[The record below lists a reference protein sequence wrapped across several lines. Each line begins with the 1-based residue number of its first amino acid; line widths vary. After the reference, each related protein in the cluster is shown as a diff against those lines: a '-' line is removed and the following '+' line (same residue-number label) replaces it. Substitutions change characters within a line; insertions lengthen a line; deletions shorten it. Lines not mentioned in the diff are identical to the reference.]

1 MIMTGLT
8 ITDFQ
13 EAAKE
18 LNIDVPVI
26 MAVADVESA
35 GDGFLKDGRP
45 KILFEAQWFSKFT
58 NGKFNLS
65 HPNISS
71 PKWDRTLYKGGA
83 REYTRLEEAKKLDL
97 IAALMSTSWGM
108 FQIMGFN
115 FELCGFD
122 NVIDFVKSN
131 YNGVK
136 SQLMSFV
143 SYLKKR
149 NIHTFLLARDWAKFA
164 KFYNGPGYKVNH
176 YDEKLKKAYF
186 KYLESYN
193 NE

>member
-1 MIMTGLT
+1 MTGLT
-8 ITDFQ
+8 IKDFQ

-26 MAVADVESA
+26 MAVAEVESA

-71 PKWDRTLYKGGA
+71 PKWDRSLYKGGA

-115 FELCGFD
+115 HVLCGFD
-122 NVIDFVKSN
+122 NVIDFVESN
-131 YNGVK
+131 YNSVK
-136 SQLMSFV
+136 GQLMSFV

-149 NIHTFLLARDWAKFA
+149 NIHTFLLARDWEKFA
-164 KFYNGPGYKVNH
+164 KFYNGPGYKVNK

-186 KYLESYN
+186 KYLQKEQ
-193 NE
+193 

>member
-58 NGKFNLS
+58 NGKFNIS
-65 HPNISS
+65 HPHISS
-71 PKWDRTLYKGGA
+71 PKWDRSLYKGGA

-122 NVIDFVKSN
+122 NVIDFVESN
-131 YNGVK
+131 YNSTKG
-136 SQLMSFV
+136 QLMSFV

-149 NIHTFLLARDWAKFA
+149 NIHTFLLARDWANFA
-164 KFYNGPGYKVNH
+164 KFYNGPGYKVNK

-186 KYLESYN
+186 KYLESYH